1 MTHTKNSAQV
11 KADAK
16 VEVDLE
22 AAEELMVT
30 RADFLHALKHDV
42 KPALGSAEDLLQVLT
57 KLFHSPLKLIP
68 QSFLSRGIVDWS
80 PEIASILADG
90 ELLLQQAA
98 STSGPGLV
106 SILIE
111 VKILNVFLLRMFAL
125 LNVPF
130 RVLLTPESLHW
141 PQHWPARVGLP
152 LSRYLLQLSLFTLTK
167 LSTYLP

>member
-1 MTHTKNSAQV
+1 MFLVTHTKNSAQV

-57 KLFHSPLKLIP
+57 KLFPSPPLKPIP

-111 VKILNVFLLRMFAL
+111 VKIPNVFFE
-125 LNVPF
+125 NVCLSQYVSF
-130 RVLLTPESLHW
+130 RVLPTLESPHW
-141 PQHWPARVGLP
+141 PQHWPARVGFP
-152 LSRYLLQLSLFTLTK
+152 LSRYLKQLSFF
-167 LSTYLP
+167 LSD

>member
-1 MTHTKNSAQV
+1 MFLVTHTKNSAQV

-57 KLFHSPLKLIP
+57 KLFPFPPLKLIP

-111 VKILNVFLLRMFAL
+111 VKIPNVFFENVCLSQFPSQGAPNSGKSAL
-125 LNVPF
+125 AATLASKSGFPF
-130 RVLLTPESLHW
+130 VKVSCAAILAYVRSF
-141 PQHWPARVGLP
+141 Q
-152 LSRYLLQLSLFTLTK
+152 
-167 LSTYLP
+167 

>member
-1 MTHTKNSAQV
+1 MFLVTYTKNFAQV

-57 KLFHSPLKLIP
+57 ELFPSPPLKPIS

-111 VKILNVFLLRMFAL
+111 VKIPYVFFFNNVCLSQCLSQGAPNSGKSAL
-125 LNVPF
+125 AATLASKSGFPF
-130 RVLLTPESLHW
+130 VKVS
-141 PQHWPARVGLP
+141 
-152 LSRYLLQLSLFTLTK
+152 
-167 LSTYLP
+167 